1 MHGKNTKDQLEGSSR
16 PIALCPSPTHRW
28 FSGKEKQKYS
38 LSASRFAIRFDKN
51 VGIASAEN
59 EKNEKIA
66 GGGSLALKDLPMH
79 FPVTSLKVAACL
91 KEATVVARISVID
104 TFHKE
109 NTTHSR
115 SRSFK
120 KRLWKTWMNSKM
132 CIAQISVVTEISHCK
147 LLRPRSRESAH
158 GK

>member
-1 MHGKNTKDQLEGSSR
+1 MPGKNTKDQLEGSSR

-51 VGIASAEN
+51 LGIASAEN

-91 KEATVVARISVID
+91 KEVVARISVID

-109 NTTHSR
+109 NTHSR
-115 SRSFK
+115 SRS
-120 KRLWKTWMNSKM
+120 SKSD
-132 CIAQISVVTEISHCK
+132 CG
-147 LLRPRSRESAH
+147 RH
-158 GK
+158 G

>member
-51 VGIASAEN
+51 LSIASAEN

-104 TFHKE
+104 T
-109 NTTHSR
+109 
-115 SRSFK
+115 
-120 KRLWKTWMNSKM
+120 
-132 CIAQISVVTEISHCK
+132 C
-147 LLRPRSRESAH
+147 
-158 GK
+158 